1 MPYLIVK
8 HKVKDFNQWLAVF
21 ESHAEAQKE
30 AGFGGTQILRD
41 YKNPNTV
48 ICLFKVLDIVKARA
62 FTQAP
67 DNAGIM
73 EQAGIIGTPKALWLD
88 ELLVTLL
95 FPYN

>member
-30 AGFGGTQILRD
+30 AGFGEPQILRD
-41 YKNPNTV
+41 YKDPNMV
-48 ICLFKVLDIVKARA
+48 VCLFKVQDIMKARA

-67 DNAGIM
+67 NVADVI
-73 EQAGIIGTPKALWLD
+73 EQAGVIGTPEGLWLE
-88 ELLVTLL
+88 EL
-95 FPYN
+95 